1 MQHTYIDGSLFK
13 KMLKEAAVNLEANK
27 KTVDDLNVFPVPD
40 GDTGTNMSL
49 TLRYAA
55 QEISDHL
62 EGSLSDMTSIA
73 SSGALMGARGNSGVI
88 LSQLLRGFAK
98 ACKGKK
104 ELSLEDVSIALQ
116 SASDMAYKAVMK
128 PTEGTILT
136 VAREMSSFAMSNH
149 TKYES
154 VELFLPDIIA
164 WGKETLDKTPEMLP
178 VLKEAGVVDA
188 GGMGLIYIMEGALNG
203 LTGKVSSF
211 QQPEI
216 DWEKPV
222 IDRLESPEDLK
233 YGYCTE
239 FIIIG
244 KNDEKIREDL
254 KSEYDKIGDSIIVV
268 GDEEKIK
275 VHLHTDNPDQALG
288 LAFKIGS
295 LTRIKIDNMREQ
307 VGERRHLEEK
317 RPAESKIEKYGV
329 ISVASG
335 EGLKTLFADLGA
347 KEVIMGGQTMN
358 PSTQDFIE
366 AINRMNAENIIILP
380 NNSNIILA
388 ANQTKEIS
396 EKNIIVIPTKTIPQG
411 ITSLLSFDADKSM
424 EENIETMTEVIKMVK
439 TGQVTYAVRDT
450 SFNGKEI
457 KKDDI
462 IGIIDNEIVCLGDNP
477 DFVLLDIVDRMAD
490 ESSELISVYYGS
502 AVEESDAKKLILSIE
517 EKYSGLDVELHN
529 GGQPL
534 YYYIVSV
541 E

>member
-1 MQHTYIDGSLFK
+1 
-13 KMLKEAAVNLEANK
+13 
-27 KTVDDLNVFPVPD
+27 
-40 GDTGTNMSL
+40 
-49 TLRYAA
+49 
-55 QEISDHL
+55 
-62 EGSLSDMTSIA
+62 
-73 SSGALMGARGNSGVI
+73 
-88 LSQLLRGFAK
+88 
-98 ACKGKK
+98 
-104 ELSLEDVSIALQ
+104 
-116 SASDMAYKAVMK
+116 
-128 PTEGTILT
+128 
-136 VAREMSSFAMSNH
+136 
-149 TKYES
+149 
-154 VELFLPDIIA
+154 
-164 WGKETLDKTPEMLP
+164 
-178 VLKEAGVVDA
+178 
-188 GGMGLIYIMEGALNG
+188 
-203 LTGKVSSF
+203 
-211 QQPEI
+211 
-216 DWEKPV
+216 
-222 IDRLESPEDLK
+222 
-233 YGYCTE
+233 
-239 FIIIG
+239 
-244 KNDEKIREDL
+244 
-254 KSEYDKIGDSIIVV
+254 
-268 GDEEKIK
+268 
-275 VHLHTDNPDQALG
+275 
-288 LAFKIGS
+288 
-295 LTRIKIDNMREQ
+295 
-307 VGERRHLEEK
+307 
-317 RPAESKIEKYGV
+317 PAESKIEKYGV